1 MISLRSELVRKLLEY
16 FFLNPDERHYVNELA
31 RMLSID
37 PKNLHTKLVVLEHE
51 GLFGS
56 EFLGK
61 QRYFFLKKNYPLLK
75 EYQSIVFKSSFEKRF
90 RAALQSVSGISTA
103 YFFGSYAKEKMDSA
117 SDIDLLIV
125 GEHSI
130 KELQK
135 KVNVL
140 QKETGREVNAVS
152 MGKEEFLRKKRNHDP
167 FLKNVFSGKHIKL
180 I

>member
-37 PKNLHTKLVVLEHE
+37 PKNLHTKLVALERE
-51 GLFGS
+51 GLFES

-103 YFFGSYAKEKMDSA
+103 Y
-117 SDIDLLIV
+117 
-125 GEHSI
+125 
-130 KELQK
+130 
-135 KVNVL
+135 
-140 QKETGREVNAVS
+140 
-152 MGKEEFLRKKRNHDP
+152 
-167 FLKNVFSGKHIKL
+167 
-180 I
+180 